1 MPSLGEGT
9 KPMAETT
16 ANQGVDARTES
27 VFSYLDGELRGDEL
41 AAFEDRVG
49 RDSALQAEVE
59 SYRAVFRS
67 VGGVAALTPGSGF
80 RDRVMQSLD
89 AGEPQGRVVWLPKWV
104 TIEDEA
110 PGRPTGRV
118 GLRIAPFGGG
128 MIGSLMTFL
137 GVAVVSIVV
146 LSVVGSL
153 LGLTIGIAGFLLFKV
168 APVMLLGWIVLKL
181 AARLKARRNLSAS
194 DRRWLE
200 RE

>member
-1 MPSLGEGT
+1 
-9 KPMAETT
+9 MAEPT
-16 ANQGVDARTES
+16 ASQRVDVRTES

-41 AAFEDRVG
+41 AAFEERVA

-67 VGGVAALTPGSGF
+67 VEGVAALTPGSGF

-89 AGEPQGRVVWLPKWV
+89 AGESQGRVIWLPKWV

-118 GLRIAPFGGG
+118 GLRIGPIGGG

-137 GVAVVSIVV
+137 GVAIVSIVV
-146 LSVVGSL
+146 LWIVLSVVG
-153 LGLTIGIAGFLLFKV
+153 LTLGIAGFLLFKV
-168 APVMLLGWIVLKL
+168 APVMLLGWIVLKV
-181 AARLKARRNLSAS
+181 AARLKARRKLSAS

>member
-1 MPSLGEGT
+1 MPSLGEET

-16 ANQGVDARTES
+16 ASQRVDARTES

-41 AAFEDRVG
+41 AAFEDRVA

-67 VGGVAALTPGSGF
+67 VEGVAALTPGSGF

-89 AGEPQGRVVWLPKWV
+89 AGESQGRVIWLPKWV

-118 GLRIAPFGGG
+118 GLRIGPIGGG

-137 GVAVVSIVV
+137 GVAIVSIVV
-146 LSVVGSL
+146 LWIVLSVVG
-153 LGLTIGIAGFLLFKV
+153 LTLGIAGFLLFKV
-168 APVMLLGWIVLKL
+168 APVMLLGWIVLKV
-181 AARLKARRNLSAS
+181 AAKLKARRKLSAS

>member
-1 MPSLGEGT
+1 
-9 KPMAETT
+9 MAETT
-16 ANQGVDARTES
+16 ASQGVDARTES

-41 AAFEDRVG
+41 AAFEDRVA
-49 RDSALQAEVE
+49 RDSALRAEVE

-89 AGEPQGRVVWLPKWV
+89 AEESQGRVVWLPKWV

-118 GLRIAPFGGG
+118 GLRIAPLGGG

-137 GVAVVSIVV
+137 GVAIVSIVVLWIV

-168 APVMLLGWIVLKL
+168 APVMLLGWIVLKV
-181 AARLKARRNLSAS
+181 AARLKARRSLSAS